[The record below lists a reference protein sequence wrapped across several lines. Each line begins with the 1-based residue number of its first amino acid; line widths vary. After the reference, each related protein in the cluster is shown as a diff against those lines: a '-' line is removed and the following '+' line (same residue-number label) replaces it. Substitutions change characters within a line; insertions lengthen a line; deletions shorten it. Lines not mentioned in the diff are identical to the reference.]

1 MARSLSI
8 FFIVRRRIEECL
20 QGQFA
25 DLDKVT
31 RHCIS
36 EIRTDLYSKGLITEP
51 LRDSGTFSQVIDN
64 VKAGLCL
71 AEDVAQLTKRYRDF
85 LACLSSQG
93 GPCEEA
99 SKQLD
104 EKLEEILKHKD
115 AQHKDGKNKYCILPF

>member
-1 MARSLSI
+1 M
-8 FFIVRRRIEECL
+8 IELCFRE
-20 QGQFA
+20 QFSK
-25 DLDKVT
+25 LDKAT

-36 EIRTDLYSKGLITEP
+36 EIRTGLYSKGLITES
-51 LRDSGTFSQVIDN
+51 LRDSGTFGQVIDE
-64 VKAGLCL
+64 VKSKICQAK
-71 AEDVAQLTKRYRDF
+71 DVAQLTERYRDF

-115 AQHKDGKNKYCILPF
+115 AQHRDGKNKYCILPF

>member
-1 MARSLSI
+1 MCK
-8 FFIVRRRIEECL
+8 RIEECL
-20 QGQFA
+20 REQFA
-25 DLDKVT
+25 DLDKAT

-36 EIRTDLYSKGLITEP
+36 EIRTDLYSKGLVTEP
-51 LRDSGTFSQVIDN
+51 LRDSGTFSQVMDN

-71 AEDVAQLTKRYRDF
+71 AEDVDQLTKRYRDF

-99 SKQLD
+99 SKQLE

-115 AQHKDGKNKYCILPF
+115 TQHRDGKNKYCILPF